1 MEFIDVMNKFKRL
14 YDKCCDGSNCDRKC
28 PFYREDE
35 DYNGDLVDFC
45 DKIDY
50 FLEKPKI
57 FEELVIEWDKENPKI
72 TNIQKVTELIKANF
86 DCVNNDIF
94 VGNTGIVMSPEFADK
109 EYVPLKKEN

>member
-14 YDKCCDGSNCDRKC
+14 CDKFCDDKCDRKC

-35 DYNGDLVDFC
+35 NYNLIYFC
-45 DKIDY
+45 DKINCL
-50 FLEKPKI
+50 LEEPKR

-94 VGNTGIVMSPEFADK
+94 VGNTGIVMSPEFANK
-109 EYVPLKKEN
+109 EYVPFKKEN